1 MKNISTLKKGFTL
14 VELIVVIAIIGIL
27 TGIVTTNFASSR
39 SRARDAKRIS
49 DLGHIQLALELYFD
63 RCKQYPQEEPAS
75 VARANISNRSLLA
88 QAGEESSP
96 PIEESTPPIEESTP
110 PVEESTP
117 PVEEST
123 PPMESSTPPVES
135 SVAAQTSTPPVE
147 SSPAGGGSSNVS
159 GFTASTAANNC
170 SSTGVT
176 FGQYISKIPSP
187 PEGGAYDYV
196 TNAPSGKPTTY
207 LLHTTL
213 ENYHEVLKDAS
224 TDNSVATG
232 VSCDISTFNYCLTP
246 Q

>member
-1 MKNISTLKKGFTL
+1 MKNISTPKKGFTL

-63 RCKQYPQEEPAS
+63 RCKQYPQEESAS

-88 QAGEESSP
+88 QVDPSGEESSP
-96 PIEESTPPIEESTP
+96 PVEESSPVVEESTP

-123 PPMESSTPPVES
+123 PPVES
-135 SVAAQTSTPPVE
+135 SVAAQTSTPPVQ
-147 SSPAGGGSSNVS
+147 SSPAAGGSSNVS

-196 TNAPSGKPTTY
+196 TNAPSGRPTTY

-224 TDNSVATG
+224 TDNSVAPG